1 MNKILHIILISLFSL
16 TIFSCAIEEEKETEA
31 PVIVNT
37 TDTIAPTLSSVNP
50 ADNSTDISVSTTV
63 SVTFSEAMSVS
74 TISSNT
80 DNTTCS
86 GSFQLSSDN
95 FANCIQMSAAP
106 SASNSDKTFTSTPAD
121 NLSRGTTYKLQIT
134 TSVTDT
140 SSNSLADNF
149 TTTNGFTTYGTGTI
163 EGTVRYDNG
172 TGADN
177 VSISFVKSGT
187 TVGNTTTPDNGTYS
201 QDNLSLGVY
210 NIAFTKSDYLT
221 TSQSD
226 TLATDNQTITANV
239 TLLADSCSA
248 GTISGTISDAVS
260 GSAKTDVSLSVRSG
274 LSVTSGST
282 TGTTATSAANG
293 TYTLSSMS
301 AGGYTVQVSING
313 YITSF
318 FNANVCGNLTNQNAS
333 ISENLS
339 SGSMRII
346 LHWGASSGLTIVDSH
361 ITGPDNAS
369 GRFHIYYP
377 ANKRN
382 FFYYTNDQVCYGCTS
397 SQKSD
402 NVTLDKDDIS
412 APGTETITIPGGS
425 WRSGTYRYSAHD
437 YTTAG
442 STGNASSTN
451 FAESGTTVKV
461 YYNGTETTY
470 NVPNIAGTVWK
481 VLTIDGD
488 SKVITAVNSMT
499 AVPMNGAGIRT
510 NFE

>member
-1 MNKILHIILISLFSL
+1 MNKILHIILISLFSFI
-16 TIFSCAIEEEKETEA
+16 IFSCSEKDEHTTTTDTT
-31 PVIVNT
+31 T

-210 NIAFTKSDYLT
+210 NIAFTKSSFNDASL
-221 TSQSD
+221 SA

-239 TLLADSCSA
+239 TLLAVSCSA

-260 GSAKTDVSLSVRSG
+260 GSAVSGVSLSVRSG
-274 LSVTSGST
+274 LNVTSGST
-282 TGTTATSAANG
+282 TGVTATSANNG
-293 TYTLSSMS
+293 TYTLSSMN
-301 AGGYTVQVSING
+301 AGGYTVQVSKTG
-313 YITSF
+313 YINSY
-318 FNANVCGNLTNQNAS
+318 FNANVCGNLTSQDAS
-333 ISENLS
+333 VSENLS
-339 SGSMRII
+339 SGSMRIV
-346 LHWGASSGLTIVDSH
+346 LTWP
-361 ITGPDNAS
+361 TGSTARDLDTHLQIPDNAS
-369 GRFHIYYP
+369 GQYHIYF
-377 ANKRN
+377 NKKV
-382 FFYYTNDQVCYGCTS
+382 FYYATNSSSCSGCDS
-397 SQKSD
+397 SD
-402 NVTLDKDDIS
+402 NATLDRDTTS
-412 APGTETITIPGGS
+412 APGTETITITKV
-425 WRSGTYRYSAHD
+425 RSGTYSYSVHD
-437 YTTAG
+437 YTNR
-442 STGNASSTN
+442 SNSSSTKLAQSEASVN
-451 FAESGTTVKV
+451 V
-461 YYNGTETTY
+461 YYNNTTTTY
-470 NVPNIAGTVWK
+470 NVPNSAGT
-481 VLTIDGD
+481 L
-488 SKVITAVNSMT
+488 
-499 AVPMNGAGIRT
+499 
-510 NFE
+510 